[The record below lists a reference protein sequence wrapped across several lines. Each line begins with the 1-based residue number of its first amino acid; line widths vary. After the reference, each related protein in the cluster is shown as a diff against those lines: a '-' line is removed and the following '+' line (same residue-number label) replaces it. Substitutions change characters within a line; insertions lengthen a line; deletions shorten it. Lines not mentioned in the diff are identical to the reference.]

1 MGVFAEPRIVVSD
14 IVMHDARTTGRGEP
28 VTGADPAK
36 AASTTNTPHAAAVPD
51 APAAVQAAK
60 APAEAA
66 GPAQAAHSDEPRSA
80 APSAVRVQGLWKN
93 FGQQTAVA
101 GIDLDLPAGRFI
113 GLVGPNGAG
122 KTTTLSMITG
132 LLRPDAGTVEI
143 VGRDV
148 WRDPVDVKS
157 RIGVLPE
164 GLRMFE
170 RLSGRE
176 LLAYTGRLRGLP
188 GAEVDKRATQLLDVL
203 GLAGSQH
210 KLVVDYS
217 TGMRKKTGLAC
228 ALLHN
233 PEVLFLDEPFEGV
246 DPVSAQTIRGVL
258 ERYTASGATVVFS
271 SHVMELVES
280 LCDWVAVMAA
290 GRIRAHGP
298 LAEVR
303 GAAPS
308 LQAAF
313 LELVGAQ
320 DSGTG
325 SSLDWLGGGT
335 R

>member
-1 MGVFAEPRIVVSD
+1 MGD
-14 IVMHDARTTGRGEP
+14 MK
-28 VTGADPAK
+28 GAVRAM
-36 AASTTNTPHAAAVPD
+36 SQQTEE
-51 APAAVQAAK
+51 K
-60 APAEAA
+60 APA
-66 GPAQAAHSDEPRSA
+66 
-80 APSAVRVQGLWKN
+80 VRVEGLWKR
-93 FGQQTAVA
+93 FGEQIAVA
-101 GIDLDLPAGRFI
+101 GIDLELPAGQFI

-132 LLRPDAGTVEI
+132 LLRPDQGRVNVAGY
-143 VGRDV
+143 DV
-148 WRDPVDVKS
+148 WRDPAEVKA

-164 GLRMFE
+164 GLRLFE

-176 LLAYTGRLRGLP
+176 LLGYMGRLRGLP

-203 GLAGSQH
+203 DLAGAQH

-217 TGMRKKTGLAC
+217 TGMRKKIGLAA

-258 ERYTASGATVVFS
+258 ERYTTSGATVVFS

-290 GRIRAHGP
+290 GRIRAQGT

-303 GAAPS
+303 GDATS
-308 LQAAF
+308 LQNAF

-320 DSGTG
+320 GRDSGET
-325 SSLDWLGGGT
+325 LDWLGGA

>member
-1 MGVFAEPRIVVSD
+1 MPDQAAFG
-14 IVMHDARTTGRGEP
+14 
-28 VTGADPAK
+28 GAFEEAGGGPEGG
-36 AASTTNTPHAAAVPD
+36 AVP
-51 APAAVQAAK
+51 
-60 APAEAA
+60 
-66 GPAQAAHSDEPRSA
+66 
-80 APSAVRVQGLWKN
+80 AVRVEGLWKR
-93 FGQQTAVA
+93 FGQQIAVH
-101 GIDLDLPAGRFI
+101 GIDLVLPAGKFI

-132 LLRPDAGTVEI
+132 LLRPDHGRILVAGD
-143 VGRDV
+143 DV
-148 WRDPVDVKS
+148 WADPESVARVKA

-164 GLRMFE
+164 GLRLFE

-176 LLAYTGRLRGLP
+176 LLAYSGRLRGLP
-188 GAEVDKRATQLLDVL
+188 GDEVDKRAAQLLDVL
-203 GLAGSQH
+203 GLTGSQH

-217 TGMRKKTGLAC
+217 TGMRKKIGLAA

-290 GRIRAHGP
+290 GRIRAQGP

-303 GAAPS
+303 GDAPS

-313 LELVGAQ
+313 LELVGANERAAAG
-320 DSGTG
+320 D
-325 SSLDWLGGGT
+325 SLDWLGGTGSAGNGSGT
-335 R
+335 GTGAGGGASGTGTGTGTGSVGGVR